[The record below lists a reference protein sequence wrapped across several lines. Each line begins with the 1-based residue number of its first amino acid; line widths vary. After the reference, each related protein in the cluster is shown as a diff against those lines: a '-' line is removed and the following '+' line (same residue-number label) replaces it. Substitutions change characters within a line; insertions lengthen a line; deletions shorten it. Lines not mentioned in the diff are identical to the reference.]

1 MAVEVISWLIALPL
15 LGTVTGLRTFTPL
28 AVLCWFAYTGA
39 LQLQYGWDQ
48 WTGYLPIA
56 ILATIVAII
65 EVFADKQPWM
75 LDRIILPSVAFKVVL
90 GAFVGAVMADGL
102 NGPIL
107 EGIILGVLGVLVGT
121 YGGYFVRKE
130 LVRRSRY
137 GDWNIAIVEDAVA
150 VLCAIFA
157 LRVITG

>member
-1 MAVEVISWLIALPL
+1 MAMEVISWLIALPL

-28 AVLCWFAYTGA
+28 AVLCWFAYAGP
-39 LQLQYGWDQ
+39 LELQYGWDQ
-48 WTGYLPIA
+48 WTGRLPVAILVTIIA
-56 ILATIVAII
+56 IV

-75 LDRIILPSVAFKVVL
+75 LDRIVLPSVGFKVVL
-90 GAFVGAVMADGL
+90 GAFVGAALADGL

-107 EGIILGVLGVLVGT
+107 EGIILGILGVLVGT

-137 GDWNIAIVEDAVA
+137 SDWNVAIVEDAVA